1 MTTTKRAVI
10 YTRQSQHRDDS
21 DSHDTQEQTC
31 RSYAKTHGLD
41 VVEVLSERGVS
52 GMTIVK
58 RKEFQRAVT
67 LMEDGHAEVL
77 LVWRWSRFARNTL
90 DGLTTLRAIQDAGGT
105 VQSALEKVDNSA
117 AGKFQLSVL
126 LAMAEMESATK
137 AETWKG
143 IHTGRLEKGLPPGGG
158 RLFGYD
164 PVDASGNLIDY
175 NLPKSQ
181 RARSK
186 GYVVNTTQAE
196 ALKEMYTR
204 ALAGEP
210 MLVIANWLNGE
221 GMTTTKGNPW
231 SGAVVRRLLENEY
244 VTGKFHWKGE
254 TYTASFPGVIPE
266 TTYRAFMAQRPKS
279 TSAIVRNS
287 DASLIGIVKC
297 GRCGGSMSRHTASKN
312 GTVYLRCS
320 SKNSKGA
327 NHCQGV
333 NGRYYDVQLLLN
345 YYLIRHAETWA
356 KALPQADDVRTQID
370 ALEHE
375 SGELKANVKKLTEVA
390 LATGLMETLQGNL
403 TALSVRLQAIEKEKD
418 VLYVKLNELD
428 ETGMGQFSEALRGM
442 QDREVSP
449 QEWRTIYR
457 RVLERI
463 TLNPDK
469 SVTFVPHEGDPETRR
484 LGMFVQ

>member
-1 MTTTKRAVI
+1 M

-21 DSHDTQEQTC
+21 DSHETQEQAC
-31 RSYAKTHGLD
+31 RSYAKTHGLE

-52 GMTIVK
+52 GMSITK
-58 RKEFQRAVT
+58 RHEFQRAVK
-67 LMEDGHAEVL
+67 LIQDGHADTL

-90 DGLTTLRAIQDAGGT
+90 DGLTTLRAIQDVGGS

-137 AETWKG
+137 AETWTG
-143 IHTGRLEKGLPPGGG
+143 IHTARLEKGLPPGGG

-186 GYVVNTTQAE
+186 GYVINAEQAD
-196 ALKEMYTR
+196 ALKEMYDR
-204 ALAGEP
+204 ALRGEP
-210 MLVIANWLNGE
+210 MLSIANWLNGI

-231 SGAVVRRLLENEY
+231 SGAVVRRVLENEY
-244 VTGKFHWKGE
+244 VTGKFHWKGQ
-254 TYTASFPGVIPE
+254 TYTASFPAVIPE
-266 TTYRAFMAQRPKS
+266 ATYRAFMAKRPKS
-279 TSAIVRNS
+279 PTAIVRNS
-287 DASLIGIVKC
+287 DAPLVGIVKC
-297 GRCGGSMSRHTASKN
+297 GRCGGPMTRHKATKH
-312 GTVYLRCS
+312 GTQYLRCS
-320 SKNSKGA
+320 AKSSKGS
-327 NHCQGV
+327 NHCMGV
-333 NGRYYDVQLLLN
+333 TGRYYDVQLLLN

-356 KALPQADDVRTQID
+356 KALPQADDVRTQVT

-375 SGELKANVKKLTEVA
+375 SEELKAKVKQLTEVA
-390 LATGLMETLQGNL
+390 IATGLMDTLQGNL
-403 TALSVRLQAIEKEKD
+403 TALSDRLKEIETEKD
-418 VLYVKLNELD
+418 ALYLQLNESD
-428 ETGMGQFSEALRGM
+428 ESGMGRFMAALKGM
-442 QDREVSP
+442 EDREVSP

-469 SVTFVPHEGDPETRR
+469 SVTFIPHVGEPETRT
-484 LGMFVQ
+484 LGTPK